1 MNEKFNETMRFEPQK
16 ETVEVKDILTK
27 VYSALEKKG
36 YDQKSNNRLHSIWR
50 SYLYY

>member
-1 MNEKFNETMRFEPQK
+1 MKNLMKLWDLNHKK

-27 VYSALEKKG
+27 VYSALEKKVTI
-36 YDQKSNNRLHSIWR
+36 QKSNNRLHSIWR